1 MKTISLVAILLCFP
15 MVFTA
20 AESLWDE
27 EFSSYGTGT
36 RQLLPGQILTVTIN
50 TDTKLSFSSTSSGE
64 RELVL
69 TFSGGETGN
78 LFSFLPEA
86 ASSRRGNTDGE
97 EDIALSASI
106 AVRVQETDDSGMSF
120 LQGSRNTSLSGGVQ
134 ALTVSGW
141 CNPKS
146 VAADGTIP
154 FQQLADGT
162 LTYRTLL
169 DGDGEI
175 LREEDIITA
184 IAALESEAV
193 DDTEEEGGTGTPLQP
208 TVSEERKDELL
219 LQYIN
224 QFLNMIFSNKR

>member
-1 MKTISLVAILLCFP
+1 M
-15 MVFTA
+15 
-20 AESLWDE
+20 
-27 EFSSYGTGT
+27 
-36 RQLLPGQILTVTIN
+36 
-50 TDTKLSFSSTSSGE
+50 
-64 RELVL
+64 

-86 ASSRRGNTDGE
+86 ASTRRGGTEGE
-97 EDIALSASI
+97 EDLALSASI
-106 AVRVQETDDSGMSF
+106 AVRVQETDDSGMS
-120 LQGSRNTSLSGGVQ
+120 LLRGSRNTSVSGGVQ

-169 DGDGEI
+169 DGEEEI

-184 IAALESEAV
+184 IAALESEAA
-193 DDTEEEGGTGTPLQP
+193 DDNDEEGGTGTPETKTL
-208 TVSEERKDELL
+208 SEERKAELL

-224 QFLNMIFSNKR
+224 QFLTIIFQQ